1 MTLILPE
8 PDRDPPPSDPALIL
22 AFVADNIAFAGM
34 ATVLRTEDRL
44 HERLR
49 ILREREQ
56 PADDIRT
63 ALALCAA
70 RRTELADDCQ
80 AGTAASPCFVDLKD
94 V

>member
-44 HERLR
+44 HDRLR
-49 ILREREQ
+49 ILREREM
-56 PADDIRT
+56 PADDIRE
-63 ALALCAA
+63 ALRLCAA
-70 RRTELADDCQ
+70 RRREINDDN
-80 AGTAASPCFVDLKD
+80 G
-94 V
+94 

>member
-1 MTLILPE
+1 VLILPE

-22 AFVADNIAFAGM
+22 AFVADNIPHAGM
-34 ATVLRTEDRL
+34 ETVLRTEDRL
-44 HERLR
+44 HDRLR

-70 RRTELADDCQ
+70 RRTELQADGLQ
-80 AGTAASPCFVDLKD
+80 ARGAHPPHQQESN
-94 V
+94 